1 MYSIL
6 EKLFTW
12 NSQQA
17 SEQIVSQYQKNWFAI
32 VNFIYFAVI
41 VAQKLFSTR
50 RKTEIQ
56 KNYKRILLK
65 SDFLFPDGIALQVF
79 YMLARVFRK
88 IISPTYRLSNL
99 NWTDFVPYFLE
110 YIKTKFGNQKICL
123 LMFGTTPEYLEKS
136 KEYISYKWYNV
147 IYTQD
152 WFSNFN
158 NKKWFTELNRQKVKE
173 SLDGYQDTINI
184 LLVAMSTPKTPR
196 QELWTADN
204 LQEIKDH
211 NLIVINT
218 WWLFDRRA
226 WVQKRA
232 PKIVRQMKLERL
244 WRLITDPKRN
254 HQKIVYTLSCFKYVF
269 KYLLL
274 KKK

>member
-12 NSQQA
+12 NSEQA
-17 SEQIVSQYQKNWFAI
+17 SEQIVNQYQKDWFAI

-41 VAQKLFSTR
+41 VAQNLFSTR
-50 RKTEIQ
+50 KKTNVQ
-56 KNYKRILLK
+56 KEYKRIILK
-65 SDFLFPDGIALQVF
+65 SDFLLPDGIALQVF
-79 YMLARVFRK
+79 YFVARILRK
-88 IISPTYRLSNL
+88 IVSPRYRLDNL
-99 NWTDFVPYFLE
+99 NWTDFTPYFLE

-123 LMFGTTPEYLEKS
+123 LMFGSYPEYLEKA

-152 WFSNFN
+152 WFSTFN
-158 NKKWFTELNRQKVKE
+158 NKKWFSELNRQNVKE
-173 SLDGYQDTINI
+173 ALSGYQDTINI
-184 LLVAMSTPKTPR
+184 LLVGMSTPKNPR

-218 WWLFDRRA
+218 WWTFDWWA
-226 WVQKRA
+226 WVQKR
-232 PKIVRQMKLERL
+232 PPQIVRFAKL
-244 WRLITDPKRN
+244 WRLRRYIADPKRN
-254 HQKIVYTLSCFKYVF
+254 HQKVVYSLSLFKYIF
-269 KYLLL
+269 NYLLL

>member
-1 MYSIL
+1 MHSIL
-6 EKLFTW
+6 EKLFKW
-12 NSQQA
+12 NPQQA

-41 VAQKLFSTR
+41 VAQKLFSK
-50 RKTEIQ
+50 RKKTNTQ
-56 KNYKRILLK
+56 KDYKKILLK
-65 SDFLFPDGIALQVF
+65 SDFLFPDGIALQMF
-79 YMLARVFRK
+79 YFLARLFHKVK
-88 IISPTYRLSNL
+88 SSIYWLNNL

-123 LMFGTTPEYLEKS
+123 LMFGTTPEFLEKS

-147 IYTQD
+147 IYIQD
-152 WFSNFN
+152 WFSKFN
-158 NKKWFTELNRQKVKE
+158 NKKWFCELNRQNVKE
-173 SLDGYQDTINI
+173 ALNWYQDTINI
-184 LLVAMSTPKTPR
+184 LLVAMSTPKSPR

-218 WWLFDRRA
+218 WWLFDFWA

-232 PKIVRQMKLERL
+232 PRIVRKIKLERL

-254 HQKIVYTLSCFKYVF
+254 LSKVINSLSCFKYVF

-274 KKK
+274 KKD

>member
-12 NSQQA
+12 NSEQA
-17 SEQIVSQYQKNWFAI
+17 SEQIINQYQKNWFAI

-56 KNYKRILLK
+56 KNYKKILLK
-65 SDFLFPDGIALQVF
+65 SDFLFPDGIALQIF
-79 YMLARVFRK
+79 YYLARLF
-88 IISPTYRLSNL
+88 YRVKWPIYWLSNL
-99 NWTDFVPYFLE
+99 NWTDFVLYFLE

-123 LMFGTTPEYLEKS
+123 LMFGTYPHILEKA
-136 KEYISYKWYNV
+136 KEHISYKWYNV

-173 SLDGYQDTINI
+173 SLSWYHDTINI

-218 WWLFDRRA
+218 WWLFDRWA

-232 PKIVRQMKLERL
+232 PKIVRDIKLERL
-244 WRLITDPKRN
+244 WRLILDPQRN
-254 HQKIVYTLSCFKYVF
+254 YKKVIYTLSCFKYVF

-274 KKK
+274 KKD